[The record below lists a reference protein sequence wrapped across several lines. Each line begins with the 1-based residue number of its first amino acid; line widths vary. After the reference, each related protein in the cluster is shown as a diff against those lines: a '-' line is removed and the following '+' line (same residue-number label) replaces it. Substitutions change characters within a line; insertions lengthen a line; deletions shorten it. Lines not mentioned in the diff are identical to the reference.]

1 MVNCTDD
8 AEINMNI
15 EPSEIGAGDGS
26 TEPDINLD
34 QEPEINSLSDAA
46 NQEINI
52 EPEIDLGGGA
62 KPSSAATSPSWW
74 LWRRKSLQIHASS
87 TSDTLPTAN
96 VAATDSRA
104 LVQEDVAAG
113 EGEAHPRPSQ
123 DTPLFGYEDEKVS
136 LSSCF
141 CCG

>member
-1 MVNCTDD
+1 M
-8 AEINMNI
+8 
-15 EPSEIGAGDGS
+15 
-26 TEPDINLD
+26 
-34 QEPEINSLSDAA
+34 
-46 NQEINI
+46 
-52 EPEIDLGGGA
+52 
-62 KPSSAATSPSWW
+62 PSSAATSPSWW

-104 LVQEDVAAG
+104 LVQEDLAAG

-123 DTPLFGYEDEKVS
+123 DTPLFGYDDEKVS

-141 CCG
+141 CATEKPHSSVVSATTVVRVLCSCSAGET